1 MSHTVQIV
9 NEKTELVKSAAATSL
24 AAVTATGAGTATYL
38 GSVRANHAIQVTYTS
53 NPTAVAVNLEGSLD
67 GTNWRTLGSWSIA
80 GGQASGDI
88 VWITG
93 KAAIWVRANLATLT
107 GGTSPAVTATIASA

>member
-1 MSHTVQIV
+1 MSQTVQLV
-9 NEKTELVKSAAATSL
+9 NEKTELVNTAPFTSL
-24 AAVTATGAGTATYL
+24 NAVTATGAGSAVQL
-38 GSVRANHAIQVTYTS
+38 GSVRANHAIQVVYTS
-53 NPTAVAVNLEGSLD
+53 NPTALVVNLEGSLD
-67 GTNWRTLGSWSIA
+67 GTHWVTLGSWSIV

-93 KAAIWVRANLATLT
+93 KAAAWTRANWASVT